1 VPGLLQEGLGSSF
14 IELNCTSVVG
24 EQKARSRFCPNDR
37 IGVAAPSIKPGAE
50 PGSIAAL
57 YDYEEF
63 ESSRGRRPASLKALA
78 LANEKRKLA
87 KQQK

>member
-57 YDYEEF
+57 YDYQEL
-63 ESSRGRRPASLKALA
+63 ESTDGRQPGTMKALA
-78 LANEKRKLA
+78 LAREKHA
-87 KQQK
+87 KKS

>member
-1 VPGLLQEGLGSSF
+1 VPGLLQEGLGSCF

-37 IGVAAPSIKPGAE
+37 IGVAAPSIKPSAE
-50 PGSIAAL
+50 HGSIAAL

-63 ESSRGRRPASLKALA
+63 ESSHGRQPGTLKALA
-78 LANEKRKLA
+78 LANEKRA
-87 KQQK
+87 

>member
-14 IELNCTSVVG
+14 TELNCTSVVG

-37 IGVAAPSIKPGAE
+37 IGGAAPSIKPGAE
-50 PGSIAAL
+50 PGRIAAL

-63 ESSRGRRPASLKALA
+63 DHGAWWGRILGTRWLTQ
-78 LANEKRKLA
+78 KL
-87 KQQK
+87 